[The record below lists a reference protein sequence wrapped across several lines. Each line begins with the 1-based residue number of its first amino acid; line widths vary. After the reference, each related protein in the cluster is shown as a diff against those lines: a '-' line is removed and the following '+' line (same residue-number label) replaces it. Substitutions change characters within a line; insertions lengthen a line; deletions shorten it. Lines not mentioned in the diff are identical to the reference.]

1 MGINFNFAKKFA
13 AEQIIKQAIHYL
25 EKDPEKNLIKVLNL
39 ADKVA
44 RTERHHQEIAAI
56 KQSYQ
61 TNPALQKFVRRL
73 TRIAPSYKN
82 GMIMNFFVNAS
93 LMGIPRQY
101 ELAKE
106 IGAAVPWT
114 ILIDP
119 TSACNLS
126 CTGCWAGKYKK
137 SDSLEASTIDR
148 IITEAKELGI
158 YFIVLSGGEPTLY
171 PHLFDI
177 LKKHPDVGFM
187 MYTNGTLID
196 DEMADRMLE
205 VGNISPAI
213 SLEGFKESTDTRRGA
228 GTYDNIM
235 GAMDRLRERGI
246 AFGISLTVT
255 RQNAEELFGTDDFI
269 DHMIEKGALY
279 GWSFHYIPIGK
290 DTNLDMMITPKQR
303 AMLAYRIPELRVN
316 KPIFLADF
324 WNDGTFSGGCIA
336 GGRRYFHIN
345 AKGEVEPCAFV
356 HFAIDNIKGKNLKE
370 VLRNPLFQSF
380 QKRQPFSD
388 NLLAPCPIID
398 NPQQL
403 RDIVT
408 ESGAYPTHEGA
419 ETILSGSIG
428 KFLDELS
435 FSWHEKSRPIFEK
448 RAEKAMG
455 AQENTESI
463 IKQPDS

>member
-1 MGINFNFAKKFA
+1 MAVNFDFAKKFA
-13 AEQIIKQAIHYL
+13 AEQVIKQAIHYL
-25 EKDPEKNLIKVLNL
+25 EKDPEKNLIKVLSL

-44 RTERHHQEIAAI
+44 RTEKHHEDIAAI

-61 TNPALQKFVRRL
+61 TNPALQQFVRRL
-73 TRIAPSYKN
+73 TRIAPSYKD
-82 GMIMNFFVNAS
+82 GMFMNFFLNAS
-93 LMGIPRQY
+93 LMGVPRQY

-106 IGAAVPWT
+106 IEAAVPWA

-137 SDSLEASTIDR
+137 SDSLEESTIDR
-148 IITEAKELGI
+148 VITEAKELGI

-171 PHLFDI
+171 PNLFDI

-213 SLEGFKESTDTRRGA
+213 SLEGFKESTDARRGA

-235 GAMDRLRERGI
+235 GTMDRLQKRGI
-246 AFGISLTVT
+246 VFGISLTVT
-255 RQNAEELFGTDDFI
+255 RKNAEELFGADDFI

-290 DTNLDMMITPKQR
+290 DTDLNMMITPEQR
-303 AMLAYRIPELRVN
+303 AMLANRIPELRSN

-324 WNDGTFSGGCIA
+324 WNDGTFTGGCIA

-345 AKGEVEPCAFV
+345 ARGEVEPCAFV
-356 HFAIDNIKGKNLKE
+356 HFAIDNIKGKSLKE

-403 RDIVT
+403 RDIVA

-419 ETILSGSIG
+419 ETILSGSIA

-435 FSWHEKSRPIFEK
+435 FSWHNKSRPIFEN
-448 RAEKAMG
+448 RAEKAIE
-455 AQENTESI
+455 AQKEYRKHS
-463 IKQPDS
+463 KMV

>member
-1 MGINFNFAKKFA
+1 MAINFNFAKKFA
-13 AEQIIKQAIHYL
+13 AEQIIRQAIHYL

-44 RTERHHQEIAAI
+44 RTERHHAHIAAI
-56 KQSYQ
+56 KESYQ
-61 TNPALQKFVRRL
+61 TNPALHQLVRKL
-73 TRIAPSYKN
+73 TKLAPSYKD
-82 GMIMNFFVNAS
+82 GMIMNFFLNAG

-137 SDSLEASTIDR
+137 SDSLEVETINR

-158 YFIVLSGGEPTLY
+158 YFIVLSGGEPTIY

-177 LKKHPDVGFM
+177 LKKHSDVGFM

-196 DEMADRMLE
+196 DVMADRMLE

-213 SLEGFKESTDTRRGA
+213 SLEGFKDSTDARRGT
-228 GTYDNIM
+228 GTYDKIM
-235 GAMDRLRERGI
+235 DAMDRLHKRGI

-269 DHMIEKGALY
+269 DYMVEKGALY

-290 DTNLDMMITPKQR
+290 DTNLDMMITPEQR
-303 AMLAYRIPELRVN
+303 AMLAYRIPEIRVK

-356 HFAIDNIKGKNLKE
+356 HFAIDNIKGKSLKE
-370 VLRNPLFQSF
+370 VLRNPLFRSF

-403 RDIVT
+403 RDIVV

-419 ETILSGSIG
+419 ETVLSGSIG
-428 KFLDELS
+428 KYLDELS
-435 FSWHEKSRPIFEK
+435 SDWHKKSRPIFEERIK
-448 RAEKAMG
+448 KA
-455 AQENTESI
+455 
-463 IKQPDS
+463 IKVKEGYQKHRIVA

>member
-13 AEQIIKQAIHYL
+13 AEQIIKQAMHYL

-39 ADKVA
+39 ADKIA
-44 RTERHHQEIAAI
+44 RTERHHEEIAAI

-61 TNPALQKFVRRL
+61 TNPAMQKLVRRL
-73 TRIAPSYKN
+73 TKLAPSYKD
-82 GMIMNFFVNAS
+82 GIIMNFFLNAG

-101 ELAKE
+101 ELARE
-106 IGAAVPWT
+106 LGADIPWT

-137 SDSLEASTIDR
+137 SDSLEVETINR

-158 YFIVLSGGEPTLY
+158 YLIVLSGGEPTIY
-171 PHLFDI
+171 PHLFDV
-177 LKKHPDVGFM
+177 LKKHSDVGFM
-187 MYTNGTLID
+187 MYTNGILID
-196 DEMADRMLE
+196 DVMADRMLD
-205 VGNISPAI
+205 VGNVSPAI
-213 SLEGFKESTDTRRGA
+213 SLEGFKESTDARRGA
-228 GTYDNIM
+228 GTYDKIM
-235 GAMDRLRERGI
+235 NSMDRLQERGI

-255 RQNAEELFGTDDFI
+255 RQNAEELFDTDRFI

-345 AKGEVEPCAFV
+345 ARGEVEPCAFV
-356 HFAIDNIKGKNLKE
+356 HFAIDNIKGKSLIE

-403 RDIVT
+403 RDIVA

-428 KFLDELS
+428 KYLDELS
-435 FSWHEKSRPIFEK
+435 SDWHKKSRPIFEN
-448 RAEKAMG
+448 RTEK
-455 AQENTESI
+455 SI
-463 IKQPDS
+463 EVQDKYSKYIITA